1 MTDPKPVFAST
12 LAGRVALVTGATR
25 GIGRGIAVA
34 LGAAG
39 AKVIVTGRG
48 AANGAAVVVELEKL
62 AGGAFIEAD
71 LFDDTV
77 VGKLIP
83 DAIARFGDLDILVN
97 NAGIDADTL
106 ILDMPLENWRKV
118 IRFNL
123 EVPFRLSQAAARH
136 FVGRGKG
143 AIVNI
148 GSIYSLVSAAEA
160 GSYAASKHALV
171 GLTKTMAIEL
181 AAKGVRVNL
190 IAPGLIQT
198 DMTESLW
205 NKPGFDIKSRMPIG
219 RIGTPDDIAGAV
231 VFLASDAADFIHGQV
246 LAIDGGRLSR

>member
-1 MTDPKPVFAST
+1 MSTPPKVFAQALT
-12 LAGRVALVTGATR
+12 GRIALVTGGTR

-34 LGAAG
+34 LASAG
-39 AKVIVTGRG
+39 AKVIITGRG
-48 AANGAAVVVELEKL
+48 AAHGAAVVSELEKH
-62 AGGAFIEAD
+62 AGGTFIEAD
-71 LFDDTV
+71 LFDDDA
-77 VGKLIP
+77 VGRLIP
-83 DAIARFGDLDILVN
+83 DAIARFGGLDILVN
-97 NAGIDADTL
+97 NAGIDADGP

-136 FVGRGKG
+136 FVGKGKG

-160 GSYAASKHALV
+160 GSYAASKHGLV

-181 AAKGVRVNL
+181 ASSGVRVNA
-190 IAPGLIQT
+190 IAPGLVQT
-198 DMTESLW
+198 DMTESIW
-205 NKPGFDIKSRMPIG
+205 SKPGFDITSRMPAG
-219 RIGTPDDIAGAV
+219 RIGTPGDIAGAV

-246 LAIDGGRLSR
+246 LTIDGGRLAR